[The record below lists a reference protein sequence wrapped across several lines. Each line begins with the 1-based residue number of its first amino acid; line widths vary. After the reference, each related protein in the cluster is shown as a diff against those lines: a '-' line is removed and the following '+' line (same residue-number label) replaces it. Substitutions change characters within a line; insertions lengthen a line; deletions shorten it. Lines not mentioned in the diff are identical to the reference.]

1 MACYDLGLEA
11 LSMTSLERHEPQRIS
26 INGKRH
32 YCCVGFPNVPDGT
45 LLPSVTTVLSAMAPV
60 AKIMALINWRK
71 KIGESEARRRTRLAS
86 DRGTWLHGVMEDWF
100 NGEDIEHH
108 LERAPEW
115 KPYFYLM
122 EPFLLG
128 DKDHL
133 ESICDPDSLEY
144 VKYCDGIEKPLMT
157 ESAVAWYDPE
167 LQIGVAGTVD
177 QFAFT
182 KGGRFSL
189 PDWKSS
195 FKVKPQSQ
203 LADYKRQL
211 GGYALAI
218 EQMEQCSVDEAWSVL
233 ACYDPEDDN
242 SVPTLQLV
250 RLDGFELVAQQRIMQ
265 DTVQRYFA
273 EHYPGGKAF
282 TMTADKG

>member
-1 MACYDLGLEA
+1 M
-11 LSMTSLERHEPQRIS
+11 SSFQRFEPKRIS
-26 INGKRH
+26 INKKRH
-32 YCCVGFPNVPDGT
+32 YILEGFPNVPEGIV
-45 LLPSVTTVLSAMAPV
+45 LPSVTTVLSAMAPV
-60 AKIMALINWRK
+60 GKIMALINWRK
-71 KIGESEARRRTRLAS
+71 KIGEAEARRRTRLAS

-108 LERAPEW
+108 LTSSPEW
-115 KPYFYLM
+115 QPYFYLM

-128 DKDHL
+128 DKQRL
-133 ESICDPDSLEY
+133 ESICDENSLEH
-144 VKYCDGIEKPLMT
+144 VRYCDGIEKPLMT
-157 ESAVAWYDPE
+157 EGAVAWYDAD

-182 KGGRFSL
+182 KTGLLSL

-195 FKVKPQSQ
+195 FKVKPESQ

-218 EQMEQCSVDEAWSVL
+218 EQMEECSIDEAWSVL
-233 ACYDPEDDN
+233 ACYDQEDPE

-250 RLDGFELVAQQRIMQ
+250 RLNGFELVTQQRIMK

-273 EHYPGGKAF
+273 AHYPGGKA
-282 TMTADKG
+282 MTLTVDKG